1 MTEPDDP
8 GNVPAE
14 AAAAVPEG
22 SELVSSHT
30 LQTSY
35 VARNVQIGTGPGGV
49 RPLAQDGAVVIGE
62 GQLLLVGSKGDLLE
76 QVSVSEVTARRA
88 RRYLSAAVWVSWDDR
103 RYLLGIGA
111 GGTMTFAMGWRT
123 LAGRRGAK
131 KFCAALAAEQ
141 RGFTTGETAP

>member
-8 GNVPAE
+8 RDEPAE
-14 AAAAVPEG
+14 VAAAVPEG

-35 VARNVQIGTGPGGV
+35 VARNVQIGTGRGGM
-49 RPLAQDGAVVIGE
+49 RPLAQDGAVVLGE

-76 QVSVSEVTARRA
+76 QVAVSEVTARRA
-88 RRYLSAAVWVSWDDR
+88 RRYLSAMVWVSWDDR
-103 RYLLGIGA
+103 RYLLGIGV
-111 GGTMTFAMGWRT
+111 GGTMTFAMGWRAI
-123 LAGRRGAK
+123 AGRRGAK

-141 RGFTTGETAP
+141 QGYTIGETTP